1 MKKVLFIAAVAIA
14 TGLSSCAQA
23 PKAELKTEIDSLSY
37 AIGLSR
43 SQQGLT
49 QFLEQQGVDSAQ
61 YSNFLKGVLE
71 SAKSSDISEKIAYSV
86 GMQIGQMIAVN
97 WYESINHELFGND
110 STKTINKEDMLAG
123 FFAGVTGKGRIMD
136 PIIATTYT
144 DDKMKSVKEASL
156 LERFGENKAAGE
168 KFLEENKAKE
178 GVVTTESGLQYK
190 VITEGK
196 GQVPTSTDRVKV
208 HYKGTLIDGTEFDS
222 SYSRKDKDGNPQ
234 PSTFRANQV
243 IKGWTEALTM
253 MPIGSKWE
261 LYIPQELA
269 YGSLDKGTIPPF
281 STLIFEVELLSIEK

>member
-1 MKKVLFIAAVAIA
+1 MKKVLFIAVVAIA

-269 YGSLDKGTIPPF
+269 YGSQDTGTIPPF